1 MECNKIGLG
10 GFTARIKCARLFA
23 AGLDNQLSWRIRHPQ
38 ASKPKGRQKQ
48 TSCVKPST
56 LLLGQSTRT
65 VDWGHGSGAKE
76 NAPISGLTFWARVL
90 RLPDPPFPNQK
101 EMATMVYTFIVAHS
115 SQKLAQLKKLRTVS
129 TFAHTEEQARKNFPG
144 MPLVLQARTH
154 AHRAQ
159 GGAA

>member
-1 MECNKIGLG
+1 
-10 GFTARIKCARLFA
+10 
-23 AGLDNQLSWRIRHPQ
+23 
-38 ASKPKGRQKQ
+38 
-48 TSCVKPST
+48 
-56 LLLGQSTRT
+56 
-65 VDWGHGSGAKE
+65 
-76 NAPISGLTFWARVL
+76 
-90 RLPDPPFPNQK
+90 
-101 EMATMVYTFIVAHS
+101 MVYTFIVAHS